1 MIDITDRPVILF
13 AVVAAVLWLAAHCGA
28 RLSRRYPL
36 DGEMHQD
43 FNILLGAVLTLLAL
57 IIGFSF
63 SLAAGRYDQ
72 RKNLEE
78 AEANAIG
85 TEYARAD
92 LLSAADGAK
101 LRVLLKSYLDQRIL
115 FYEAGGDATVT
126 EINARTAKLQA
137 ELWSAVLGP
146 AAAAPTPL
154 TALVVSGMN
163 DALNAQSYSQAA
175 WWNRIPAAAWSLI
188 IVIAI
193 FANLLGAYGAHSI
206 VTAKRLLFIFPLFV
220 AVTLGFIADIDSPRH
235 GIIRVHPQNLNS
247 LAGTL
252 RGP

>member
-1 MIDITDRPVILF
+1 MIDIPDRPLILF
-13 AVVAAVLWLAAHCGA
+13 VIVGIVLWLAARCGA
-28 RLSRRYPL
+28 RVSRRYPL
-36 DGEMHQD
+36 DQEMRQD

-85 TEYARAD
+85 TEYSRTD
-92 LLSAADGAK
+92 LLAATDGAK
-101 LRVLLKSYLDQRIL
+101 LRGLLKSYLDQRIL
-115 FYEAGGDATVT
+115 FYAASGDAPLA
-126 EINARTAKLQA
+126 EINARTAKLQT
-137 ELWSAVLGP
+137 ELWAAAVGP
-146 AAAAPTPL
+146 AAAMPTPI

-163 DALNAQSYSQAA
+163 DVLNSQSYTQAA
-175 WWNRIPAAAWSLI
+175 WWNRIPTSAWSLM

-193 FANLLGAYGAHSI
+193 CSNLLGGYGAHSV

-220 AVTLGFIADIDSPRH
+220 AITLGFIADIDSPRH
-235 GIIRVHPQNLNS
+235 GIIRVQPQNLIS
-247 LAGTL
+247 LASSL
-252 RGP
+252 PAS

>member
-1 MIDITDRPVILF
+1 MIDIFDRPVLLF
-13 AVVAAVLWLAAHCGA
+13 AIIAVVLWLAAHCGA
-28 RLSRRYPL
+28 RVSRRYPL
-36 DGEMHQD
+36 DQEMRQD

-63 SLAAGRYDQ
+63 SLAAERYDQ

-92 LLSAADGAK
+92 LLAAADGAK
-101 LRVLLKSYLDQRIL
+101 LRGLLKSYLEQRIL
-115 FYEAGGDATVT
+115 FYTASGDAALA
-126 EINARTAKLQA
+126 EINARTAKVQA
-137 ELWSAVLGP
+137 ELWSAVLVP
-146 AAAAPTPL
+146 AAATPTPI

-163 DALNAQSYSQAA
+163 DALNSQSYSQAA
-175 WWNRIPAAAWSLI
+175 WWNRIPTSAWSLI

-193 FANLLGAYGAHSI
+193 CGNLLGGYGAHSI
-206 VTAKRLLFIFPLFV
+206 VSAKRLLFVFPLFV

-235 GIIRVHPQNLNS
+235 GIIRVQPQNLIS
-247 LAGTL
+247 LVGSLPAS
-252 RGP
+252 